1 MQKSILVIGHKN
13 PDTDSICAAIGYAH
27 LKQALG
33 VNALPARAGK
43 LNPETKFV
51 LEYFNIAAPKLVVDL
66 YPRVRDLPLKKGIT
80 AHPWFSLRDVGK
92 LFIEHKLK
100 SLPVID
106 NDNNLLGMITV
117 SDLANR
123 YYEELAIQDLNTA
136 QVDYA
141 SVARTLD
148 AEFYAGIESAKMVVA
163 GKVKIGAASTE
174 TLVSTIAE
182 QDLVIIGDRLEAQL
196 YSLRAGVSGII
207 LTGGAKPDD
216 IIIQEA
222 QKRQAIVLSTP
233 HDTYSAAR
241 LINQSI
247 PVGKIMQTNL
257 VCFHPHDLLED
268 IKQKM
273 LATGFRS
280 YPIVENGKFISLV
293 DRSKFISPER
303 QEVILVDHNER
314 SQAVEGVEEAHIL
327 EIVDHHRLGGLTT
340 GDPLFIRLDTVGSTS
355 TIVANMTWHR
365 DVPMP
370 KDIAGILLAAIISDT
385 MYFKSPTCTPID
397 IETADKLQAL
407 AEINNLQEFAMQVLQ
422 SGSVINSL
430 SAQEIVKNDIK
441 EFIFAEYKV
450 AISQIN
456 LMDGQQA
463 LNKKTDLIVAL
474 QELQQKKDY
483 DLVLLMAT
491 DIVDESTNLFFAGSD
506 RYLLDNIFGECLENQ
521 YYHLPKVM
529 SRKKQIIPALSEA
542 LR

>member
-1 MQKSILVIGHKN
+1 MQKPVLIIGHKN

-33 VNALPARAGK
+33 INALPARAGK

-51 LEYFNIAAPKLVVDL
+51 LEYFNVPAPKLVVDL
-66 YPRVRDLPLKKGIT
+66 YPRVQDLPLKTGIT
-80 AHPWFSLRDVGK
+80 AHPWFSLRDIGK

-106 NDNNLLGMITV
+106 SNNTLLGMITV

-148 AEFYAGIESAKMVVA
+148 AEFCAGIEFAKLIVA

-222 QKRQAIVLSTP
+222 QKRNAVVLSTP
-233 HDTYSAAR
+233 HDTYSTAR

-247 PVGKIMQTNL
+247 PVGKIMKTDL

-280 YPIVENGKFISLV
+280 YPIVENDKFISLV

-314 SQAVEGVEEAHIL
+314 SQAVEGIEEAHIL

-365 DVPMP
+365 DIPMP
-370 KDIAGILLAAIISDT
+370 KAIAGILLAAIISDT

-397 IETADKLQAL
+397 IETANKLQAL

-441 EFIFAEYKV
+441 EFVFAEYKV

-463 LNKKTDLIVAL
+463 LAKKSELIAAL
-474 QELQQKKDY
+474 QELQQQKDY

-491 DIVDESTNLFFAGSD
+491 DILDESTNLFFAGNE
-506 RYLLDNIFGECLENQ
+506 RYLLDNIFGECLGNE

>member
-1 MQKSILVIGHKN
+1 MQKTVLVIGHKN
-13 PDTDSICAAIGYAH
+13 PDTDSICSAIGYAH

-51 LEYFNIAAPKLVVDL
+51 LDYFKLPAPKLVVDL
-66 YPRVRDLPLKKGIT
+66 YPKVRDLALNVGIT
-80 AHPWFSLRDVGK
+80 AQPWFSLRDVGK

-106 NDNNLLGMITV
+106 ANNALLGMITV
-117 SDLANR
+117 SDLATR
-123 YYEELAIQDLNTA
+123 YYEELAIQDLTTA

-148 AEFYAGIESAKMVVA
+148 AEFYVGIQSAKLVVS

-174 TLVSTIAE
+174 TLVSTIDE
-182 QDLVIIGDRLEAQL
+182 HDLIIIGDRLEAQL
-196 YSLRAGVSGII
+196 YSLRAGASGII

-222 QKRQAIVLSTP
+222 TKRNAIVLSTP
-233 HDTYSAAR
+233 HDTYSTAR

-257 VCFHPHDLLED
+257 VCFHPNDLLED

-280 YPIVENGKFISLV
+280 YPIIENGKFISLV

-314 SQAVEGVEEAHIL
+314 SQAVEGIEEAHIL

-365 DVPMP
+365 DVTLP
-370 KDIAGILLAAIISDT
+370 KAIAGVLLAAIISDT
-385 MYFKSPTCTPID
+385 MYFKSPTCTPLD
-397 IETADKLQAL
+397 IETADKLAKI
-407 AEINNLQEFAMQVLQ
+407 AEIENLQEFALQVLK

-430 SAQEIVKNDIK
+430 SAPEIVKNDIK
-441 EFIFAEYKV
+441 EFVFSEYKV

-456 LMDGQQA
+456 LMDGGQA
-463 LNKKTDLIVAL
+463 LTKKAELIAAL
-474 QELQQKKDY
+474 QELQQQKDY

-491 DIVDESTNLFFAGSD
+491 DILDESTNLFFAGNE
-506 RYLLDNIFGECLENQ
+506 RYLLDNIFGECVADE